1 MPSLPRLTRLA
12 WLLIAALAGCA
23 PSARSAGGDEAAA
36 AAGREPRAVRVV
48 AASLQPWPV
57 VLNATGELAAFEEA
71 TLSAKVAGRVEEIAV
86 DLGSTVRTGELVAR
100 IGARD
105 YELRAAQAE
114 AALQAARAL
123 LGAEGDDPAS
133 DDVDPE
139 ATAGVR
145 RARAELDDAR
155 RERAR
160 LIELEGGGVATQADL
175 DRSEARLARAESG
188 LQDALQE
195 TRNRRATVALR
206 RSELASARQA
216 LADTRIVAPFDGVV
230 AARLAGTGDYLTPG
244 AAVAR
249 VVRVDPLRL
258 RLEVGELD
266 AARVRHGQRVS
277 AVVEGVA
284 QEVAGAISRLSP
296 ELGARS
302 RTLIVEV
309 DLPNAELRLR
319 PGSFARAVIV
329 TDPAAAA
336 LVVPAAALA
345 SFAGIDKLFL
355 IEDGRAVE
363 RRVTLGRADAGL
375 LEVVAGLAAG
385 EEVVLAP
392 AGLQAGD
399 PVRVER

>member
-1 MPSLPRLTRLA
+1 M
-12 WLLIAALAGCA
+12 
-23 PSARSAGGDEAAA
+23 
-36 AAGREPRAVRVV
+36 RVV

-175 DRSEARLARAESG
+175 DRSEARLARAEAA

-363 RRVTLGRADAGL
+363 RRVTLGRADAGR